1 MLAQHIRAQG
11 TDQGCNRTENN
22 VRQRSTRDEVGKE
35 ASGEQARDR
44 SRRKERQNSQSL
56 RKSALN
62 HTACEVKA
70 PGENRQ
76 RDIKSCNDSRLRDK

>member
-1 MLAQHIRAQG
+1 MLAQYIRAQG

-22 VRQRSTRDEVGKE
+22 VRQRSTRDEVGKQ
-35 ASGEQARDR
+35 ATDEQSRDC
-44 SRRKERQNSQSL
+44 SRRKERQNGQNL
-56 RKSALN
+56 RKPALN
-62 HTACEVKA
+62 HATCEVKA